1 MTTALS
7 PRSGRVPQGEWRAAL
22 RSVWSGYPRA
32 SASAAAARQQLRQQP
47 PSRAYS
53 SAASSSTTADMHV
66 EGAKE
71 EGPVL
76 VAETATA
83 ASFRTFGRLVGI
95 GEDGA
100 TYAHARTCTSVAR
113 RAA

>member
-47 PSRAYS
+47 PSRAYY
-53 SAASSSTTADMHV
+53 SASSSSTTADMHV
-66 EGAKE
+66 EGE
-71 EGPVL
+71 VEGPVL